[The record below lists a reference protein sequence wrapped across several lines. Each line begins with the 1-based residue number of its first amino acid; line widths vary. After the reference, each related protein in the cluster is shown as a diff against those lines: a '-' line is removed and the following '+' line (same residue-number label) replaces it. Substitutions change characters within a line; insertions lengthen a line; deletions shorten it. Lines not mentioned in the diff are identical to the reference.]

1 MLYNSA
7 PADFSAGGIWKV
19 VGKIRRAGGRK
30 SHAPII
36 AINKLKAT
44 DRGSS
49 LREPLDP
56 GDQGNL
62 IQEAE

>member
-1 MLYNSA
+1 
-7 PADFSAGGIWKV
+7 

-30 SHAPII
+30 SHGPVI

-62 IQEAE
+62 IQEAG